1 MPAPRFSIIIPAR
14 NEGRYLSACLESIRV
29 AAMPFETQVEV
40 IVVLNC
46 CTDETEEIARAWGAR
61 VVQETARNL
70 AAIRN
75 SGARL
80 AVGQVLVT
88 IDADS
93 RMSPTTLTAIDRAV
107 ASKGTVGGGT
117 AIRPDRYSPG
127 ILTTLVLLR
136 AALWMFGLSGG
147 LFWCRVE
154 DFDAVG
160 GFNENLVSGEDVDF
174 ARRLKAYGRI
184 VRRPF
189 STLCG
194 AYIVTSCRKF
204 DRYGDWCVLRHP
216 LLFWRLF
223 RGTSRPAADAFYY
236 DFPR

>member
-1 MPAPRFSIIIPAR
+1 MLAPRFSIIIRAR
-14 NEGRYLSACLESIRV
+14 NEERFLSACLESIRV
-29 AAMPFETQVEV
+29 AAMPLATQVEV

-75 SGARL
+75 RGARF
-80 AVGQVLVT
+80 AAGQVLVT

-93 RMSPTTLTAIDRAV
+93 RMSPDTLISIDRAL
-107 ASKGTVGGGT
+107 ASRGTVGGGT
-117 AIRPDRYSPG
+117 EIRPDRYSPG
-127 ILTTLVLLR
+127 ILTSLLLLR
-136 AALWMFGLSGG
+136 TALRICRLSGG
-147 LFWCRVE
+147 LFWCRIE

-160 GFNENLVSGEDVDF
+160 GFNERLVSGEDVDF
-174 ARRLKAYGRI
+174 ARRLKAYGQL

-189 STLCG
+189 STLRG

-216 LLFWRLF
+216 LLFWQLF
-223 RGTSRPAADAFYY
+223 RGTNQPAADAFYY
-236 DFPR
+236 DFPH